1 MILRRVILGFGILAL
16 AGPVAWA
23 GTWVYVTRGDCPGP
37 QVVGSAGETPERERC
52 TPAFDGK
59 TALCFSFNCN
69 PGCQYIDVL
78 TKHCQGGAEMVDV
91 YTCQAPAT
99 GQ

>member
-1 MILRRVILGFGILAL
+1 MRWAILGFCALVL
-16 AGPVAWA
+16 AGPHSQA

-52 TPAFDGK
+52 TAEFDGK

-78 TKHCQGGAEMVDV
+78 TRDCLGGAEMVDV
-91 YTCQAPAT
+91 YTCRAGAGEPR
-99 GQ
+99 

>member
-1 MILRRVILGFGILAL
+1 VRRRVTLGLFAIAL
-16 AGPVAWA
+16 AVSPVWA

-37 QVVGSAGETPERERC
+37 QVVGSAGEIPERDRC
-52 TPAFDGK
+52 TPEFEGK

-78 TKHCQGGAEMVDV
+78 TKDCLGGAEMVDV
-91 YTCQAPAT
+91 YTCRAGA
-99 GQ
+99 GEMR